1 MFREFNWEMPFKFED
16 DLSKTDLGDI
26 SVRLPSVKLEKLKI
40 TPGSRVSEIDVH
52 DGDKLYAN
60 LKARQPFPLSAP
72 QIIIL
77 EDRSGEELMTIP
89 DLKQLDETSKEVLK
103 KGVRANNFTLKIN
116 SIRKWS

>member
-1 MFREFNWEMPFKFED
+1 M
-16 DLSKTDLGDI
+16 
-26 SVRLPSVKLEKLKI
+26 
-40 TPGSRVSEIDVH
+40 H

-89 DLKQLDETSKEVLK
+89 DLEQLDETSKEVLK

-116 SIRKWS
+116 SIKKVVVKGDELEWYVTADAGQTVVQVLREGET